1 MEGAQSF
8 CSLFRIL
15 TLTDWV
21 SIFVK
26 ITIHCKNFKSNPRWR
41 ERSGVALMG
50 PREGNMSHW
59 PGKKLWKL
67 WLSFSFNQVWFWKR
81 SRLVYSQTLPG
92 NMFPWYRQTWANAH
106 LNLSVNQYIEYIWMQ
121 ANTTLKMVEYYWISL
136 NIVENT
142 LKMVKTPAE
151 LQILSFMA
159 GFETKLHIS
168 Y

>member
-1 MEGAQSF
+1 
-8 CSLFRIL
+8 
-15 TLTDWV
+15 
-21 SIFVK
+21 
-26 ITIHCKNFKSNPRWR
+26 
-41 ERSGVALMG
+41 
-50 PREGNMSHW
+50 
-59 PGKKLWKL
+59 
-67 WLSFSFNQVWFWKR
+67 
-81 SRLVYSQTLPG
+81 
-92 NMFPWYRQTWANAH
+92 MFPWYRQTWANAH